1 MERNKRDTPGQFT
14 AMKTMKLYDRVE
26 RINNELE
33 ALGLG
38 ADAPLKVEDLTA
50 FDQYHYLGTSAVDHA
65 IEALGIDA
73 SSCVLEI
80 GSGIGGPARYVAQR
94 TGAHVSAL
102 ELQSDLHRTAERLT
116 RRCGLSGRISQRC
129 GNILDGVPEG
139 SPFDAILSFLV
150 FLHIPERDRLFD
162 VCRRSLKQD
171 RSMFIEDFVLRQVP
185 SVDERH
191 ALKIKVLCP
200 YLPDAETYRSHLREA
215 GFAVE
220 RFEDMTESW
229 KDFTAERL
237 HAFRANRSRNL
248 TIHGEAITDG
258 LDDFYST
265 VAGLFERGV
274 LGGARILA
282 RRTRA

>member
-1 MERNKRDTPGQFT
+1 MKGKQDTPGAFT
-14 AMKTMKLYDRVE
+14 AMKTMKLYDQVE
-26 RINNELE
+26 RINNELD

-65 IEALGIDA
+65 IEALGIGA
-73 SSCVLEI
+73 GSRVLEI

-102 ELQSDLHRTAERLT
+102 ELQPDLHRTAESLT

-129 GNILDGVPEG
+129 GNILDGAPQG

-150 FLHIPERDRLFD
+150 FLHISDRDRLFD
-162 VCRRSLKQD
+162 VCRQSLKPD
-171 RSMFIEDFVLRQVP
+171 GSMYIEDFVLRQAP
-185 SVDERH
+185 SAEERR
-191 ALKIKVLCP
+191 ALEVKVLCP
-200 YLPDAETYRSHLREA
+200 YLPDAETYQKHLREG
-215 GFAVE
+215 GFE
-220 RFEDMTESW
+220 IEGFDDMTESW
-229 KDFTAERL
+229 KDFTADRL
-237 HAFRANRSRNL
+237 QAFRANRNRNL
-248 TIHGEAITDG
+248 RLHGEAVIDG
-258 LDDFYST
+258 LDDFYAT